1 MQRILVILAILVLCF
16 ELYRLL
22 RCGWIRRILKK
33 KKEAKQARKPRG
45 MKPKSER
52 DCPFCM
58 QEKRKLKLALP
69 EMPLPWSLR
78 KGRGGPN
85 KKISTEGFF
94 GPNVTC
100 EYYGI
105 SNETIHA
112 LVGYGCHGKHE
123 MIQDLKCQACQKKF
137 TIRKHTILYRLK
149 TQSGLVEKILW
160 LLALGV
166 DASAIEEVFGISEIT
181 IRTWLCRSGM
191 QSKKLHER
199 FMIELDLIHVQLDEL
214 WANVKHSG
222 QEMWVWVASDVTTKI
237 VPVIQIG
244 GRTQVMAYQVV
255 HELKGRLRPGCV
267 PVFSTDG
274 LRLYFYSLTAHFG
287 QWEPLV
293 GKELIWVLLS
303 DFIYSQVIKHQRRRR
318 TVEVERRILCGEE
331 LNYRQRLK
339 SAGLS
344 GRINTP
350 FVERGN
356 LTIRQFVSKL
366 TRRTWEP
373 AHYTSELVEPLEWWR
388 CYYHFVSCHESLSVA
403 LAKPR
408 QKKENQQ
415 PTRYRKRTP
424 TTLAP
429 QCAAPN
435 AVRCG
440 GWIDESTLDG
450 KGVIE
455 LSFALIGFGNRRGK

>member
-1 MQRILVILAILVLCF
+1 
-16 ELYRLL
+16 
-22 RCGWIRRILKK
+22 
-33 KKEAKQARKPRG
+33 
-45 MKPKSER
+45 
-52 DCPFCM
+52 
-58 QEKRKLKLALP
+58 
-69 EMPLPWSLR
+69 
-78 KGRGGPN
+78 
-85 KKISTEGFF
+85 
-94 GPNVTC
+94 
-100 EYYGI
+100 
-105 SNETIHA
+105 
-112 LVGYGCHGKHE
+112 
-123 MIQDLKCQACQKKF
+123 MIQDLKCQVCQKKF
-137 TIRKHTILYRLK
+137 TSRKHTILYRLK
-149 TQSGLVEKILW
+149 TQSGLAEKILW

-166 DASAIEEVFGISEIT
+166 DASILEEVFGISEIT

-191 QSKKLHER
+191 QGTKLHER
-199 FMIELDLIHVQLDEL
+199 FMVELDLIHVQLDEL
-214 WANVKHSG
+214 WTNVKHSG
-222 QEMWVWVASDVTTKI
+222 QDMWVWVASDVTTKI

-293 GKELIWVLLS
+293 GKKLIWVLLS
-303 DFIYSQVIKHQRRRR
+303 DFIYAQVIKHQRRRR

-331 LNYRQRLK
+331 QNYRQRLK

-344 GRINTP
+344 GRSNTS
-350 FVERGN
+350 FVERVN
-356 LTIRQFVSKL
+356 LTIRQCVSKL
-366 TRRTWEP
+366 THRTWGP
-373 AHYTSELVEPLEWWR
+373 AHYTSELVEHLEWWR
-388 CYYHFVSCHESLSVA
+388 YYYHFVRCHESLAVA
-403 LAKPR
+403 LTKPSQR
-408 QKKENQQ
+408 KGNQQ

-424 TTLAP
+424 ITLAP
-429 QCAAPN
+429 HCTAPN